1 MLIPVSRSPA
11 FNASST
17 ACPPGY
23 FGNNDGCTLRIL
35 LCHFFT
41 NHGEKRNIQP
51 KHANTPSERAPPP
64 PLGGGPGGGGGG
76 GGGRGGRGASPRTP
90 IASFNLRSYA
100 SRSSPFTRSTIFTGT
115 PALLAFATHP
125 LSSRS
130 AMSPRHRASK
140 LPFFMASMTAWNVVP
155 RDEESTTKSI
165 RKV

>member
-64 PLGGGPGGGGGG
+64 PVGEGPGVG
-76 GGGRGGRGASPRTP
+76 GASPRTP

-130 AMSPRHRASK
+130 AIKPRHRASR
-140 LPFFMASMTAWNVVP
+140 LPFFIASITAWKVVP